1 MRTDMRFCP
10 AATLLRQ
17 GFTVEQF
24 RQTCD
29 ATRALFHEAG
39 LPKGETQESLACLIL
54 MEEAEDDVPSR
65 EQVERV
71 AAIFAEMRSHSRLLT
86 GRDDYPAAALLSAQP
101 GTPEELIGRAN
112 RIYEAL
118 RDLKFGRGNQLQLAS
133 HMLTTAP
140 EPDEVLVERFR
151 RLYEVFRDRGL
162 YAYRGARDVDALEA
176 FAREGYAVD
185 RGASRRPVPPEPT
198 RFRRLFSA
206 LTRRL
211 AVEMI
216 RAYDLTAAAMKTAS
230 GDYRRVARAFRREGV
245 GGALSAVRR
254 AFADAPKT
262 YGCAA
267 LLVSVL
273 GICLALVAALASAPI
288 KRHPGSTKRKS
299 E

>member
-1 MRTDMRFCP
+1 VKFYAPWCGHCRALAPDWEALASRLDGSGVVVARLDCDRNPATCDRFDEHVRSFP
-10 AATLLRQ
+10 TLL
-17 GFTVEQF
+17 
-24 RQTCD
+24 
-29 ATRALFHEAG
+29 L
-39 LPKGETQESLACLIL
+39 
-54 MEEAEDDVPSR
+54 
-65 EQVERV
+65 
-71 AAIFAEMRSHSRLLT
+71 
-86 GRDDYPAAALLSAQP
+86 
-101 GTPEELIGRAN
+101 
-112 RIYEAL
+112 
-118 RDLKFGRGNQLQLAS
+118 
-133 HMLTTAP
+133 
-140 EPDEVLVERFR
+140 
-151 RLYEVFRDRGL
+151 FRDRGL

-185 RGASRRPVPPEPT
+185 PGAARRPVPPEPT

-230 GDYRRVARAFRREGV
+230 GDYRRVAKAFRREGV